1 MKESEGNTE
10 AVRSL
15 KHYGFGAY
23 KLSDVRGARFTETK
37 PCDIIAQS
45 PKGRYIAIEGK
56 VMNEWSNFN
65 DKWLRP
71 NQAIALDDAC
81 INRPGRAFIFL
92 YVRIKA
98 NKAKKTKR
106 VSKLLV
112 LDWNTY
118 RETLQGK
125 GIGVDQMRAQ
135 SVGVW
140 LDIQKDDEGKNIYNL
155 KKLMSFK

>member
-1 MKESEGNTE
+1 MKESEGNTS

-15 KHYGFGAY
+15 KRYKFGAY
-23 KLSDVRGARFTETK
+23 KLSDVRGSRFTETK

-56 VMNEWSNFN
+56 VMNTWSNFN

-71 NQAIALDDAC
+71 NQIAALNDATFK
-81 INRPGRAFIFL
+81 RPGRAFIFV
-92 YVRIKA
+92 YVVIKA
-98 NKAKKTKR
+98 DKQKGTKR
-106 VSKLLV
+106 LHKLLV
-112 LDWNTY
+112 LDWKVY

-125 GIGVDQMRAQ
+125 GIGVDQMRSH

-140 LDIQKDDEGKNIYNL
+140 LDPFKDDEGKTVYPL
-155 KKLMSFK
+155 KKLMSFQ